1 MMKTTMILV
10 CVIVLGATTALAET
24 AEKPDKRDADRKA
37 IAAMAE
43 SYVAAYNRGD
53 AQALAAHWAPAG
65 EYISRNT
72 GEKISGREA
81 LEKDFAA
88 LFADDKSAR
97 IEVLIDS
104 LRFLTRDVAVEEG
117 SATITQRGELPTKT
131 SYTAIHVKKD
141 GKWLIDSIRE
151 TVLAAPSSNYDKLKE
166 LEWMIGTWVDDDE
179 NATVETTCSW
189 TKNRNFL
196 LRQFKV
202 SVKDRVEM
210 EGTQIIGYDAAAGR
224 IRSWVFDSDGGF
236 GVGVW
241 SKEGNR
247 WIVKASGTQ
256 AGGQRT
262 SAVHIITYG
271 SENSFTWQSV
281 GREVD
286 GEVLPNIDEFKV
298 VRK

>member
-1 MMKTTMILV
+1 M
-10 CVIVLGATTALAET
+10 
-24 AEKPDKRDADRKA
+24 
-37 IAAMAE
+37 
-43 SYVAAYNRGD
+43 
-53 AQALAAHWAPAG
+53 
-65 EYISRNT
+65 
-72 GEKISGREA
+72 
-81 LEKDFAA
+81 
-88 LFADDKSAR
+88 
-97 IEVLIDS
+97 
-104 LRFLTRDVAVEEG
+104 
-117 SATITQRGELPTKT
+117 PTKT
-131 SYTAIHVKKD
+131 SYTAIHVKKN
-141 GKWLIDSIRE
+141 GKWLIDSICE
-151 TVLAAPSSNYDKLKE
+151 TVLPAPSSNYDKLKE
-166 LEWMIGTWVDDDE
+166 LEWMIGTWVDQDE

-210 EGTQIIGYDAAAGR
+210 EGTQIIGYDAAAGQ

-262 SAVHIITYG
+262 SAVHIITYV

-286 GEVLPNIDEFKV
+286 GEVLPNIDEFQV